1 MFYFT
6 DIHSHTLSR
15 VDDGAKNSAM
25 MKKMIDIAY
34 KDGIRTICF
43 SPHFK
48 IYEFHND
55 NEILLYNKGIN
66 QSFELACEY
75 VSTTYPDMQ
84 LYLGNEIMYH
94 DEMFSSLS
102 SGFCKT
108 INGSHYALIEFSPFA
123 TEREITNSATRALRK
138 GYIPIIAHI
147 ERYECLVKN
156 PDIICDLKQNGA
168 LMQVNAKSITSFPFS
183 KTKRFINLLLNK
195 KWIDVVATD
204 SHDDKSF
211 SPILSK
217 AAAYVAKKCGIEY
230 TKKIFCDTPNMIIS
244 DNK

>member
-1 MFYFT
+1 MFCFA

-34 KDGIRTICF
+34 KDGIRSICF

-48 IYEFHND
+48 NHEFHND
-55 NEILLYNKGIN
+55 NEILLYNKSVK
-66 QSFELACEY
+66 QSFDLAFEY
-75 VSTTYPDMQ
+75 VSVTYPDMK
-84 LYLGNEIMYH
+84 LFLGNEIMYH
-94 DEMFSSLS
+94 NDIFSSLS
-102 SGFCKT
+102 SGFCRT
-108 INGSHYALIEFSPFA
+108 INGGHYILVEFSPLA
-123 TEREITNSATRALRK
+123 TEREIINSTIRILRK

-147 ERYECLVKN
+147 ERYECLVKK
-156 PDIICDLKQNGA
+156 PEIIYDLRQNGA
-168 LMQVNAKSITSFPFS
+168 LMQVNAKSVTCFPLS

-217 AAAYVAKKCGIEY
+217 AAAYVTKKCGEEY
-230 TKKIFCDTPNMIIS
+230 AKKIFCDTPNTIIS